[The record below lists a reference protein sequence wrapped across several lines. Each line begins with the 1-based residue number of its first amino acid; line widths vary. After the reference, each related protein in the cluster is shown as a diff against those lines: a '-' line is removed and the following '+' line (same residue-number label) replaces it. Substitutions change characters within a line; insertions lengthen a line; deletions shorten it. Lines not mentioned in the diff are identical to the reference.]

1 MSSNEI
7 SENLSVRIDPQRNL
21 KSEEE
26 ISLTSDTLGVI
37 GTSLKGP
44 AFVPH
49 TCVRYEKSNEILNTF
64 GNVFGTYR
72 ETENPDISPLTVG
85 EWFNQGG
92 EQLTFTRVLGA
103 GKTGIPNE
111 DGIVEGSG
119 FIVGGN
125 VVSGSAEPGFAGANS
140 FATTGGDVGKT
151 YFIGATFNKNQYETS
166 GNSKKLS
173 TFNDYLEQIGVQT
186 NSVRMITDVI
196 LCPSGTQ
203 LFMSNQGLVNNDLDD
218 ISRRLPGT
226 NFSDNR
232 VVDSGDITIQNPYL
246 FIKGLIDKDYNQLN
260 NYKDNL
266 FEVSRSTYS
275 EKSLNDKQKHILSK
289 GHLRYASFYPEKLN
303 KHYKIN
309 PDGEDT
315 FFIAHSNTSKFKD
328 FQSSFKTA
336 STPWIVSQPLNR
348 PSDDFGSENKKR
360 SNLHNHC
367 LKLFKFHAI
376 DDGEVGNRFR
386 IRITPRKLG
395 DFNNRDYSVFDV
407 KISEYNL
414 KTNSFENEET
424 YKDLNLNPDSELY
437 IARVFCTERTYYDFS
452 KKEVIKEGAYR
463 QTNNKLRVEI
473 NEDIEYKN
481 IESYT
486 LMPSGFMP
494 YPRLNINPND
504 LSINNIKQKP
514 VDYTWNILGKSRFE
528 NAAFERVISFE
539 EDKYWG
545 VLFDKIKEKE
555 HTTIIKNN
563 LYKFKLTVKSDSETQ
578 LYNSYYPYTKYFQDN
593 YISNINNAWIR
604 DLEDS
609 DIDTTNSFFHL
620 EKIMYIPDAINA
632 LNWSFSMYRRDG
644 KDINSIGSLDDDL
657 KSHYK
662 YVNID
667 DLLKSDNENDSV
679 HSKYLSF
686 DFFTCGGFDGVNI
699 LDNDK
704 RLMNQTALVKELE
717 NENKDNLIEGPTYF
731 AYKEA
736 HDIMTNDANCE
747 FDILNIPAI
756 GHHYI
761 NKKISIEANE
771 NRRYLTVLNVPE
783 YSNYFKVDNNNIAT
797 KTGIIKDYNHLFIDP
812 KIQND
817 SRFKE
822 KEDIPFYLSTGTVTA
837 LNDVTQ
843 NYYNNRYTLN
853 VLNTSKGNVDFEA
866 GEDITFED
874 EETRFVVMPSF
885 VAIKSLAG
893 GVSKFPL
900 DSLVVQDSDISI
912 SKVFNKTFIDADNNS
927 FNNMINLSINS
938 NANVNFV
945 IPSARTDS
953 EGVLKLNSA
962 NTSILPRNSLS
973 RFAHNTRI
981 MIDIKKKI
989 KYLLLTSDI
998 MFANNYALDNIQT
1011 SLSTAL
1017 NNLLQGYVSRN
1028 VIKSFYV
1035 KLNTGQTQAEKE
1047 DALDNILRSKIVL
1060 SLFGAPGEN
1069 VETMQLNDILNTT
1082 QNNLTETA
1090 KLDILLPVI

>member
-1 MSSNEI
+1 MSINEN
-7 SENLSVRIDPQRNL
+7 SENLSVRIDPQINL

-119 FIVGGN
+119 FVVGGN

-140 FATTGGDVGKT
+140 FATTGGPEGKT

-186 NSVRMITDVI
+186 DSVKMITDVI

-203 LFMSNQGLVNNDLDD
+203 LFMSNQGLGNNDLND
-218 ISRRLPGT
+218 ISSSLPDT
-226 NFSDNR
+226 SFSDNR
-232 VVDSGDITIQNPYL
+232 VTDSGDINIQSPYL
-246 FIKGLIDKDYNQLN
+246 FIKGLIDTDYNQLN

-275 EKSLNDKQKHILSK
+275 EKSLNDKQKHVLSK

-360 SNLHNHC
+360 SNLYNHC

-437 IARVFCTERTYYDFS
+437 IARVFGTERTYYDFE
-452 KKEVIKEGAYR
+452 KKEVIKEGFYR

-494 YPRLNINPND
+494 YPRLNINNDD

-514 VDYTWNILGKSRFE
+514 IDYTWNIFSKRSVISRF
-528 NAAFERVISFE
+528 IIFE

-545 VLFDKIKEKE
+545 VLFDKIKEQENRVRIKD
-555 HTTIIKNN
+555 IIYT
-563 LYKFKLTVKSDSETQ
+563 LKLSAKKDDENQ

-593 YISNINNAWIR
+593 YINNTNNAWIR
-604 DLEDS
+604 DLEDNG
-609 DIDTTNSFFHL
+609 IDTTNSFFHL
-620 EKIMYIPDAINA
+620 EKIMYIPDVNNA

-667 DLLKSDNENDSV
+667 DLLKSNNESDSV

-771 NRRYLTVLNVPE
+771 NRSYLTVLNVPE
-783 YSNYFKVDNNNIAT
+783 YSNHIKIDSESTIET
-797 KTGIIKDYNHLFIDP
+797 KTGIIKDYNHLFVDP
-812 KIQND
+812 KIQD
-817 SRFKE
+817 ELRFKE
-822 KEDIPFYLSTGTVTA
+822 KDNIEFYLSTGTVTA

-843 NYYNNRYTLN
+843 NFYNNRYTLN
-853 VLNTSKGNVDFEA
+853 VLNTSKGNVDFGVDE
-866 GEDITFED
+866 EITFED
-874 EETRFVVMPSF
+874 KETRFVVMPSF
-885 VAIKSLAG
+885 IAIKSLAG

-912 SKVFNKTFIDADNNS
+912 SKVFNETFINANNND
-927 FNNMINLSINS
+927 FNNIINLSINS

-945 IPSARTDS
+945 IPSARIDS

-962 NTSILPRNSLS
+962 NTSIISRNSLS

-989 KYLLLTSDI
+989 KYLLLTGDI
-998 MFANNYALDNIQT
+998 MFAHNYSLDNIQT

-1017 NNLLQGYVSRN
+1017 NNLLQDYVNSN

-1035 KLNTGQTQAEKE
+1035 NINTGQTQVEKE
-1047 DALDNILRSKIVL
+1047 DALENILRSKIVL
-1060 SLFGAPGEN
+1060 SLFGSPDEN
-1069 VETMQLNDILNTT
+1069 VETMQLDDILNTT